1 MSQLDRRQSLKL
13 FLGGLLTSAGTVLLA
28 KTVLPIQ
35 AGPSETQEAG
45 AETGNKTQQDSQKD
59 LAERADRVAEAQG
72 SRPNG
77 DGQEP
82 CTFANSFSNSFKN
95 GGSSGGAFKNGGFTN
110 GGGGS
115 AFKNGGFA
123 NGGGGG
129 GAFKNSA
136 FANGGG
142 GGGAF
147 KNGAFA
153 NGGFRN

>member
-13 FLGGLLTSAGTVLLA
+13 FLGGLLSTTASVVLA
-28 KTVLPIQ
+28 HTVLPVK
-35 AGPSETQEAG
+35 AGQSETPQAS
-45 AETGNKTQQDSQKD
+45 AESENKTPQDSQKD

-77 DGQEP
+77 EGQEP
-82 CTFANSFSNSFKN
+82 CSFAN
-95 GGSSGGAFKNGGFTN
+95 AFAN
-110 GGGGS
+110 

-129 GAFKNSA
+129 EFRNGG

-142 GGGAF
+142 GAFRNGGFANGGGF
-147 KNGAFA
+147 RNGAFA
-153 NGGFRN
+153 NGAFRNGG